1 MQKQN
6 GHENLLGF
14 NMWNQRQQ
22 IQPGCDIE
30 DRGIGEKVK
39 DNDAIEMSGTY
50 LSFRTTFSILNPQ
63 RMILKFFQRVTKPS
77 LSLFLLLK
85 SVLFF

>member
-30 DRGIGEKVK
+30 NRGIGEKVK
-39 DNDAIEMSGTY
+39 DNDAIENAGH
-50 LSFRTTFSILNPQ
+50 
-63 RMILKFFQRVTKPS
+63 
-77 LSLFLLLK
+77 LSLLPNDRFDP
-85 SVLFF
+85 